1 MVKYQLL
8 YEIYYYITTISCL
21 CQKKK
26 NKICLDC
33 YAKLEEKET
42 GHFT

>member
-21 CQKKK
+21 CQKK